1 MFIESLHS
9 VESEVQCSRRNGLQM
24 LRITT
29 HKKRGKVLLTVE
41 GRLAGESVSTLEQCW
56 RELRASSPNEKF
68 QVDLCGASFIDSAG
82 KTLLK
87 EIHAQGGR
95 LVAQGCLNQQMV
107 REIAGTRGE
116 EGESKKNSKRSHII
130 FYVALFSLL
139 IGPRFAQAQTEGQA
153 QPQQTSHAKG

>member
-1 MFIESLHS
+1 MLTQFSYTLECCMHS
-9 VESEVQCSRRNGLQM
+9 PHLAGADLM

-56 RELRASSPNEKF
+56 RELRASSPNEKC

-95 LVAQGCLNQQMV
+95 LVAAGCLNQQM
-107 REIAGTRGE
+107 
-116 EGESKKNSKRSHII
+116 
-130 FYVALFSLL
+130 
-139 IGPRFAQAQTEGQA
+139 
-153 QPQQTSHAKG
+153 